1 MAACKSG
8 SIKVV
13 RAILQKGAA
22 VNEIMVRPK
31 HHAAHEAAKGG
42 FLDCLQV
49 SSAEKI
55 QYLSLILFCSC
66 N

>member
-8 SIKVV
+8 SVKVV
-13 RAILQKGAA
+13 RSILKAGAD
-22 VNEIMVRPK
+22 VNEVMVRPK

-49 SSAEKI
+49 I
-55 QYLSLILFCSC
+55 QMTFS
-66 N
+66 